1 MLTASI
7 TSSITSLIGDHGIY
21 AIFVLMLVDAVFPAF
36 SELVMVYAGALAAGA
51 FVGQDVVV
59 FGHEVPSG
67 WQSFLC
73 VVAAGTIGYT
83 IGSLMGWAI
92 GDYGGRPLVERHGR
106 WFHLSARAFRSG
118 GTLVRPLGRLGRFPR
133 AHHAR
138 RPLLHLDPGGR
149 LPASRLARTR
159 CSHS

>member
-51 FVGQDVVV
+51 FAGQDVVV
-59 FGHEVPSG
+59 FGHEVSSG
-67 WQSFLC
+67 WESYAA

-83 IGSLMGWAI
+83 LGAMLGWGI

-106 WFHLSARAFRSG
+106 WFHLSPARFARAEHWF
-118 GTLVRPLGRLGRFPR
+118 GRWG
-133 AHHAR
+133 
-138 RPLLHLDPGGR
+138 
-149 LPASRLARTR
+149 SWR
-159 CSHS
+159 CFSAG